1 LLIETDRSFSEE
13 QTQILFEKAVKFKH
27 MGIVGVDM
35 SGHIPDNFKIDTYV
49 KPFKYAKDN
58 GLKITFHSGEIP
70 GTEYEMGEMIEKIS
84 PNRIGHGIQA
94 TKNKEILDLVKKR
107 DIHLEICPTSNLRTG
122 CVKDLSEFGTMIK
135 ILKDNQISFS
145 INTDGFAF
153 FKTSIT
159 KEYELLLSNG
169 ILESKDVAYYTNEAK
184 ERSFINN

>member
-1 LLIETDRSFSEE
+1 
-13 QTQILFEKAVKFKH
+13 
-27 MGIVGVDM
+27 
-35 SGHIPDNFKIDTYV
+35 
-49 KPFKYAKDN
+49 
-58 GLKITFHSGEIP
+58 
-70 GTEYEMGEMIEKIS
+70 
-84 PNRIGHGIQA
+84 
-94 TKNKEILDLVKKR
+94 
-107 DIHLEICPTSNLRTG
+107 
-122 CVKDLSEFGTMIK
+122 MIK